1 MIERWAPVMLVAGAV
16 LLGGAAVMPSQTK
29 PAGGDAWLS
38 RPVDDRTYRTYL
50 DFFAYDRQAPLD
62 VKTTKNEEVDG
73 VRVERLSYR
82 SAAGMRV
89 TALLIQ
95 PGDAAVPKRGAVIFL
110 HGGVAAAKDSPLV
123 LAWASLL
130 SRAGWTVLAIDLL
143 HFGERTTDMLTTF
156 SEEEKHDRLY
166 NQPGAYLAWVTQT
179 VKDVSRGYD
188 LLVSRGVDAKR
199 IALAGFSRGGIL
211 ASIVGAAE
219 ARLAGVALLFAAH
232 FDALEH
238 THAAAACPANY
249 IGRIAPR
256 PLLMVNG
263 VQDTDMIKDRAVEPL
278 FRLARQPKQ
287 IIWTDGGHGF
297 WTDTHR
303 GMLIQW
309 LRERIK

>member
-1 MIERWAPVMLVAGAV
+1 MIERWAPVMVVSCAV
-16 LLGGAAVMPSQTK
+16 LLGGAAVASQTK
-29 PAGGDAWLS
+29 PAGGDVWLS

-62 VKTTKNEEVDG
+62 IKTTKTEEVDG

-82 SAAGMRV
+82 SAGSMRV
-89 TALLIQ
+89 TALLFQ
-95 PGDAAVPKRGAVIFL
+95 PADAGVAKQGALIFL
-110 HGGVAAAKDSPLV
+110 HGGVAAAKDSPAV
-123 LAWASLL
+123 ASWASLL
-130 SRAGWTVLAIDLL
+130 SRAGWSVLAIDLL
-143 HFGERTTDMLTTF
+143 HFGERTTDVLTTF

-166 NQPGAYLAWVTQT
+166 NQPAAYLVWVTQT

-188 LLVSRGVDAKR
+188 LLVSRGVNARR

-219 ARLAGVALLFAAH
+219 TRLAGVALLFAAH
-232 FDALEH
+232 ADALEH
-238 THAAAACPANY
+238 THVAAACPANY

-297 WTDTHR
+297 WTDVHR

-309 LRERIK
+309 LREKIK